1 VERLVLLGTG
11 IIGGPMTRKLVGVGN
26 DIALW
31 NRAEQKALL
40 LEADGAGV
48 AATLAGAARD
58 AEIVALYAFAT
69 SAGART

>member
-1 VERLVLLGTG
+1 
-11 IIGGPMTRKLVGVGN
+11 MTRKLVGVGN